1 MGRPNHHT
9 TRIDAN
15 PPRYRTCDSH
25 RIRLAQRLLN
35 PSRAFYSTSPLQ
47 SSIKLAFPSFKT
59 AALTRNGERPCLFF
73 RALRAQSVACCFKT
87 TGLRLR
93 GVCNF
98 KTTGRAPSC
107 RVGASFVYRMY
118 RLASSRTKEAF
129 WRARACADCR
139 DYKPTPEA
147 TRFYSR
153 LVGIG
158 YRWGISIDRSSS
170 PTSLTSIR
178 YNFTSRPGQKKER
191 ASLGWPSYADAYFLF
206 S

>member
-1 MGRPNHHT
+1 MRLSPHT
-9 TRIDAN
+9 ARTKTPKSIPSFLFHLSSPILDQTCLPQLQNGCAN
-15 PPRYRTCDSH
+15 AQRRKPLLVLS
-25 RIRLAQRLLN
+25 RLARSIRCLLLQN
-35 PSRAFYSTSPLQ
+35 YRASASRSLQ
-47 SSIKLAFPSFKT
+47 LKNYRS
-59 AALTRNGERPCLFF
+59 
-73 RALRAQSVACCFKT
+73 LRA
-87 TGLRLR
+87 
-93 GVCNF
+93 
-98 KTTGRAPSC
+98 SC